1 MGQMIVALGLLFGA
15 SAAHAVEV
23 SDAWARAT
31 PPGAKLTAA
40 FFTLQGAEDDDLLIA
55 ASTPAAGRVEIHESR
70 MDGEIMRMRELSDGL
85 SIAAGEEITLAPG
98 GIHLMLLD
106 LPAPLVEGEPIAL
119 TLHFEQAGAIT
130 VHAEVRPPGAAGHD
144 HHHHH

>member
-1 MGQMIVALGLLFGA
+1 MRQWMVAVGLLLGA
-15 SAAHAVEV
+15 GAVQAVEV
-23 SDAWARAT
+23 SDVWTRAT
-31 PPGAKLTAA
+31 PPGAKLSAA
-40 FFTLQGAEDDDLLIA
+40 FFSMKGEEAGDRLIK

-85 SIAAGEEITLAPG
+85 AVAAGQEITLAPG

-106 LPAPLVEGEPIAL
+106 LPAPLVEGESIAL
-119 TLHFEQAGAIT
+119 TLQFEQAGAIT
-130 VHAEVRPPGAAGHD
+130 VQAEVRAPGAASHD